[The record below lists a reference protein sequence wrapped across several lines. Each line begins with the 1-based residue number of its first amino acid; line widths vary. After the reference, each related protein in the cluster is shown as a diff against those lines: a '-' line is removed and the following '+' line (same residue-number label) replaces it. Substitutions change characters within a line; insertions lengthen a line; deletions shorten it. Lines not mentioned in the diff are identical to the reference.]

1 MPYPALP
8 WSALLPQRRIRFDG
22 CGGCLRLGRT
32 KKGMAGHSGQRT
44 LSQAKLVAEAEELGG
59 SGEKSP
65 LFPMARGL
73 VLDKARPSRTMH
85 TVTARSRSTK

>member
-1 MPYPALP
+1 LAAL
-8 WSALLPQRRIRFDG
+8 
-22 CGGCLRLGRT
+22 
-32 KKGMAGHSGQRT
+32 KEYGHCVQLT

-73 VLDKARPSRTMH
+73 VLDKARHPRT
-85 TVTARSRSTK
+85 VL